1 MQTTIL
7 LDHDIE
13 GPAKYLQAG
22 LRETGWDRDVTV
34 TFVHLR
40 DLGLSNDSSD
50 QDIWRLAQRHRLLL
64 ITSNRNQE
72 NETSLQATIERENIP
87 EALPVLT
94 LSQANRLLLPDYRQQ
109 AVHTLVE
116 IIIYLENYLGIGR
129 IYIP

>member
-7 LDHDIE
+7 LDHDVE
-13 GPAKYLQAG
+13 GHAKYLQAG

-34 TFVHLR
+34 TSVRLR
-40 DLGLSNDSSD
+40 DLGLSSDSSD
-50 QDIWRLAQRHRLLL
+50 QDIWRFAQRHRLLL

-72 NETSLQATIERENIP
+72 NDTSLQATIERENSP

-109 AVHTLVE
+109 AVHKLVE
-116 IIIYLENYLGIGR
+116 IIVYLENYLGVGR

>member
-7 LDHDIE
+7 LDHDVE
-13 GPAKYLQAG
+13 GHAKYLQAG

-34 TFVHLR
+34 TFVRLY

-50 QDIWRLAQRHRLLL
+50 QDIWRFAQRHRLLL

-72 NETSLQATIERENIP
+72 NETSLQATIERENTP

-109 AVHTLVE
+109 AVHKLVE

>member
-87 EALPVLT
+87 EVLPVLT

-109 AVHTLVE
+109 AVHKLVE

>member
-7 LDHDIE
+7 LDHDVE
-13 GPAKYLQAG
+13 GHAKYLQAG

-34 TFVHLR
+34 TFVHLH

-50 QDIWRLAQRHRLLL
+50 QDIWRFAQRHRLLL

-72 NETSLQATIERENIP
+72 NETSLQATIERENTP

-109 AVHTLVE
+109 AVHKLVE

>member
-7 LDHDIE
+7 LDHDVE
-13 GPAKYLQAG
+13 GHAKYLQAG

-34 TFVHLR
+34 TFVRLY

-50 QDIWRLAQRHRLLL
+50 QDIWRFAQRHRLLL

-72 NETSLQATIERENIP
+72 NETSLQATIERENTP
-87 EALPVLT
+87 EALPVLM

-109 AVHTLVE
+109 AVHKLVE

>member
-13 GPAKYLQAG
+13 GHAKYLQAG
-22 LRETGWDRDVTV
+22 LRETGWDRDITV
-34 TFVHLR
+34 AFVCLR
-40 DLGLSNDSSD
+40 DLGVPDDSSD
-50 QDIWRLAQRHRLLL
+50 QDIWRFAQQHRLLL

-72 NETSLQATIERENIP
+72 NETSLQATIERENTP

-109 AVHTLVE
+109 AVHKLVE
-116 IIIYLENYLGIGR
+116 IILDLENYLGIGR

>member
-13 GPAKYLQAG
+13 GHAKYLQVG
-22 LRETGWDRDVTV
+22 LRETGWNRDITV
-34 TFVHLR
+34 AFVCLR
-40 DLGLSNDSSD
+40 DLGLPEDSSD
-50 QDIWRLAQRHRLLL
+50 QDIWRFAQQHRLLL

-72 NETSLQATIERENIP
+72 NETSLQATIERENSP

-109 AVHTLVE
+109 AVHKLVE

>member
-7 LDHDIE
+7 LDHDVE
-13 GPAKYLQAG
+13 GHAKYLQAG

-34 TFVHLR
+34 TFVRLY

-50 QDIWRLAQRHRLLL
+50 QDIWRFAQRHRLLL

-72 NETSLQATIERENIP
+72 NETSLQATIERENTP

-94 LSQANRLLLPDYRQQ
+94 LSQANR
-109 AVHTLVE
+109 
-116 IIIYLENYLGIGR
+116 
-129 IYIP
+129 

>member
-1 MQTTIL
+1 MQVTIL

-13 GPAKYLQAG
+13 GHAKYLQAG
-22 LRETGWDRDVTV
+22 LRETGWDSDLSIE
-34 TFVHLR
+34 FVRLR
-40 DLGLSNDSSD
+40 DLALSEEASD
-50 QDIWRLAQRHRLLL
+50 QDIWRFAQQHRLLL

-72 NETSLQATIERENIP
+72 NETSLQAAIERENTP

-109 AVHTLVE
+109 AAHNLAEV
-116 IIIYLENYLGIGR
+116 IIYLENYLGVGR

>member
-7 LDHDIE
+7 LDHDVE
-13 GPAKYLQAG
+13 GHAKYLQAG

-34 TFVHLR
+34 TFVRLY

-72 NETSLQATIERENIP
+72 NETSLQATIERENTP

-109 AVHTLVE
+109 AVHKLVE
-116 IIIYLENYLGIGR
+116 IVIYLENYLGIGR

>member
-13 GPAKYLQAG
+13 GHAKYLQAG

-34 TFVHLR
+34 TFVRLR
-40 DLGLSNDSSD
+40 DLGLPDDSSD
-50 QDIWRLAQRHRLLL
+50 QDIWRFAQQHRLLL

-72 NETSLQATIERENIP
+72 NATSLQATLERENTP

-94 LSQANRLLLPDYRQQ
+94 LSQAHRLLLSDYRQQ
-109 AVHTLVE
+109 AVHKLVE
-116 IIIYLENYLGIGR
+116 VLIYLENYLGVGR

>member
-22 LRETGWDRDVTV
+22 LRKTGWDRDVTV

-50 QDIWRLAQRHRLLL
+50 QDIWRLSQRHRLLL

-109 AVHTLVE
+109 AVHRLVE

>member
-13 GPAKYLQAG
+13 GHAKYFQAG

-34 TFVHLR
+34 TSVRLR
-40 DLGLSNDSSD
+40 DLGLSSDSSD

-109 AVHTLVE
+109 AVHKLVE

>member
-1 MQTTIL
+1 VTIL

-13 GPAKYLQAG
+13 GHAKYLQAG
-22 LRETGWDRDVTV
+22 LRETGWDSDLSIE
-34 TFVHLR
+34 FVRLR
-40 DLGLSNDSSD
+40 DLALSEEASD
-50 QDIWRLAQRHRLLL
+50 QDIWRFAQQHRLLL

-72 NETSLQATIERENIP
+72 NETSLQAAIERENTP

-109 AVHTLVE
+109 AAHNLAEV
-116 IIIYLENYLGIGR
+116 IIYLENYLGVGR

>member
-1 MQTTIL
+1 MTIL
-7 LDHDIE
+7 LDHDVE
-13 GPAKYLQAG
+13 GHAKYLQAG

-34 TFVHLR
+34 TFVRLY

-50 QDIWRLAQRHRLLL
+50 QDIWRFAQRHRLLL

-72 NETSLQATIERENIP
+72 NETSLQATIERENTP

-109 AVHTLVE
+109 AVHKLVE

>member
-13 GPAKYLQAG
+13 GHAKYLQVG
-22 LRETGWDRDVTV
+22 LRETGWNRDITV
-34 TFVHLR
+34 AFVCLR
-40 DLGLSNDSSD
+40 DLGLSDDSSD
-50 QDIWRLAQRHRLLL
+50 QDIWRFAQQHRLLL

-72 NETSLQATIERENIP
+72 NETSLQATIERENSP

-109 AVHTLVE
+109 AVHKLVE

>member
-13 GPAKYLQAG
+13 GHAKYLQAG

-50 QDIWRLAQRHRLLL
+50 QDIWRFAQRHRLLL

-72 NETSLQATIERENIP
+72 NETSLQATIECENTS

-109 AVHTLVE
+109 AVHKLVE

>member
-13 GPAKYLQAG
+13 GHAKYLQAG

-34 TFVHLR
+34 AFVCLR
-40 DLGLSNDSSD
+40 DLGLPDDSSD
-50 QDIWRLAQRHRLLL
+50 QDIWRFAQRHRLLL

-72 NETSLQATIERENIP
+72 NETSLQTTIERENTP

-94 LSQANRLLLPDYRQQ
+94 LSQANRLLLHDYRQQ
-109 AVHTLVE
+109 AVHKLVE

>member
-7 LDHDIE
+7 LDHDLE
-13 GPAKYLQAG
+13 GHATYLQAG

-34 TFVHLR
+34 VFVRLR
-40 DLGLSNDSSD
+40 DLGLPDDSSD
-50 QDIWRLAQRHRLLL
+50 QDIWRFAQQHRLLL

-72 NETSLQATIERENIP
+72 NATSLQATIERENTP

-109 AVHTLVE
+109 AVHKLVE
-116 IIIYLENYLGIGR
+116 VIIYLENYLGVGR

>member
-13 GPAKYLQAG
+13 GHAKYLQAG

-50 QDIWRLAQRHRLLL
+50 QDIWRFAQRHRLLL

-72 NETSLQATIERENIP
+72 NETSQQATIERENTP

-109 AVHTLVE
+109 AVHKLVE